1 MAINKAMRAALKA
14 LSYPEPDI
22 TQTYKLKRQV
32 EAIANK
38 PAKAKA
44 EREKDIVI
52 RDDIIRGRR
61 GYDIPIRIFIPSGGK
76 PSGVIVFFHGGGW
89 VCGNIDTYTGVCTD
103 IVEMLGRIVV
113 SVDYRLAPENKF
125 PAGLEDCYDAIIS
138 FDAIVAPN

>member
-76 PSGVIVFFHGGGW
+76 PSGVIVFFSRRRM
-89 VCGNIDTYTGVCTD
+89 GVRQYRHLYRRMYGYCRYAWAYCS
-103 IVEMLGRIVV
+103 VGRL
-113 SVDYRLAPENKF
+113 SSRSRK
-125 PAGLEDCYDAIIS
+125 
-138 FDAIVAPN
+138 